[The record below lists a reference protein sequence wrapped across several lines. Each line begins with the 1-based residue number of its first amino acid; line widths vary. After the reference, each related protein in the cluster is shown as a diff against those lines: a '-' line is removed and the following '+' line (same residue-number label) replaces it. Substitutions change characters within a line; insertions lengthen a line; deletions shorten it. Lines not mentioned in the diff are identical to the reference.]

1 MDVSIQL
8 GTILARVLLSAR
20 ELDMQPEAF
29 QATVQLRI
37 AASDL
42 ATVIRELPPSNDGF
56 RLDRAHATVGRPSI
70 LTETFSCFST
80 SFVV

>member
-1 MDVSIQL
+1 MGVSIQL
-8 GTILARVLLSAR
+8 GTVLARALLSAR

-42 ATVIRELPPSNDGF
+42 ATVIRELAPSNDGV
-56 RLDRAHATVGRPSI
+56 RLERDDSTVAPRPS
-70 LTETFSCFST
+70 
-80 SFVV
+80 

>member
-1 MDVSIQL
+1 MDVNVQL

-20 ELDMQPEAF
+20 ELDMRPEAF

-42 ATVIRELPPSNDGF
+42 ATVIRELSQSSDAA
-56 RLDRAHATVGRPSI
+56 RLDRDHPTGGPAGPS
-70 LTETFSCFST
+70 
-80 SFVV
+80 